1 MNTQDVQKAL
11 EQLKQQPKRKFTQS
25 YDLIINLKNLVVKTN
40 PVDFYI
46 TLNHS
51 KGKPVKVAA
60 FVGPELLSQ
69 ATECCDFVIKESDF
83 DKYQRDKNAAKK
95 LAESYDY
102 FIAQATL
109 MPKIAAAVGRVFG
122 PKQKMPNPKLGCVVP
137 PNATLEPLVSK
148 LRKTVRMRATKG
160 TNLQCMVGKEDQEES
175 EVVDNILTAYNSTIK
190 KLPNEEQNVKNV
202 SLKLTMGKPVNI

>member
-148 LRKTVRMRATKG
+148 LRKTVRMR
-160 TNLQCMVGKEDQEES
+160 
-175 EVVDNILTAYNSTIK
+175 
-190 KLPNEEQNVKNV
+190 
-202 SLKLTMGKPVNI
+202 

>member
-1 MNTQDVQKAL
+1 
-11 EQLKQQPKRKFTQS
+11 
-25 YDLIINLKNLVVKTN
+25 
-40 PVDFYI
+40 
-46 TLNHS
+46 
-51 KGKPVKVAA
+51 
-60 FVGPELLSQ
+60 
-69 ATECCDFVIKESDF
+69 
-83 DKYQRDKNAAKK
+83 
-95 LAESYDY
+95 
-102 FIAQATL
+102 